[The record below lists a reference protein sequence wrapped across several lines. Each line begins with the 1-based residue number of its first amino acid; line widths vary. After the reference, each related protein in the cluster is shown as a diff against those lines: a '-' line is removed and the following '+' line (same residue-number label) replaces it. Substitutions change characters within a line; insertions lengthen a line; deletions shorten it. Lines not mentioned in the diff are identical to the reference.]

1 MNIDTYSISG
11 YFSTAA
17 VTAIHFQDF
26 IIAFCLGFIGA
37 LGGYIFKLLKEAF
50 LDPKK

>member
-37 LGGYIFKLLKEAF
+37 LGGFFFKVMKDKF
-50 LDPKK
+50 LSNK

>member
-26 IIAFCLGFIGA
+26 IIAFSLGFVGA
-37 LGGYIFKLLKEAF
+37 FGGYLFKIFKEAF

>member
-26 IIAFCLGFIGA
+26 LIAFSLGFIGA
-37 LGGYIFKLLKEAF
+37 FGGYLFKLLKENVF
-50 LDPKK
+50 DPKK